1 MSTPTKSLAALPIP
15 RGPRMSTP
23 TKSLAALPIPR
34 GPRMSTPRNRSLR
47 SRFRGDPA

>member
-1 MSTPTKSLAALPIP
+1 
-15 RGPRMSTP
+15 MSTP